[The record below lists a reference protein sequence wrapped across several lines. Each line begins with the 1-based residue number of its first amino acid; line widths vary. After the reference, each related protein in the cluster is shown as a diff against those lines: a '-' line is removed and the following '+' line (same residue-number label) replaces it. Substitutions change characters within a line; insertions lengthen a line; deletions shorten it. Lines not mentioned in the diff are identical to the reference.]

1 MNLHKLFEGI
11 KYKFV
16 FENENFSI
24 NKITDNTNEV
34 EEDDVFFCIK
44 GYNFDG
50 HNFIDLVLSKGAK
63 VIVVNEDFENKIRE
77 NFNCTFVV
85 VEDTRKALSI
95 ASINFYGKSYK
106 NFKLIGVTGTNGKT
120 TTTFILREIF
130 SNAGFKTGLIGT
142 VNNFINDEKIKSERT
157 TPGALQ
163 LNKIFSEMANKK
175 VEYCFMEV
183 SSHALELDRV
193 YGINFDYGI
202 FTNLTQDHLDFH
214 KNFSDYF
221 NAKFKL
227 FENSK
232 IKIINYDD
240 SYGKKIIDAMKSNVI
255 TYGIENLL
263 SDFYASDLNFESS
276 ETKFKFNDKQGHYY
290 EFFYNLVGKFNIYNA
305 LPAII
310 IAMNEGIAIN
320 VIAESLKNVFVIGRL
335 ENVSKRYNLN
345 SHIYLDYAHT
355 PDGLENCLNTL
366 RKISKG
372 RLICLVGCGGDRDK
386 IKRPLIGHIATQLS
400 DYVYITSDNPRSED
414 PEEIIEDIVSGI
426 KKSNYEVIVNRF
438 DAIKKSIKNRIPN
451 DIILIAGKGH
461 EDYQIL
467 KDKIIHFD
475 EREIIDEILNEENQ
489 SYLNDI
495 KFK

>member
-1 MNLHKLFEGI
+1 MNLHKLFEGTE
-11 KYKFV
+11 YKV
-16 FENENFSI
+16 VLGDEDFSI

-50 HNFIDLVLSKGAK
+50 HNFIDLVLKKGAK
-63 VIVVNEDFENKIRE
+63 VIVVNEDFENKIDK
-77 NFNCTFVV
+77 NLDCIFVV
-85 VEDTRKALSI
+85 VKDTRKALSI
-95 ASINFYGKSYK
+95 ASINFYGNAHK

-142 VNNFINDEKIKSERT
+142 ISNFINDRKIKSERT

-163 LNKIFSEMANKK
+163 LNENFSEMAKEK

-232 IKIINYDD
+232 IKIINFDD
-240 SYGKKIIDAMKSNVI
+240 LYGKKIIDAYAMQNNVI
-255 TYGIENLL
+255 TYGIKNLS
-263 SDFYASDLNFESS
+263 SDFYASDFNFKSN
-276 ETKFKFNDKQGHYY
+276 ETNFKFNDRVQGNCY
-290 EFFYNLVGKFNIYNA
+290 EFLYNLVGEFNIYNA

-310 IAMNEGIAIN
+310 IAINEGIAIN
-320 VIAESLKNVFVIGRL
+320 VIAESLKNVFIIGRL

-366 RKISKG
+366 RKISTG
-372 RLICLVGCGGDRDK
+372 RLICLVGCGGDRDR
-386 IKRPLIGHIATQLS
+386 IKRPLIGEISTQLS

-414 PEEIIEDIVSGI
+414 PEKIIEDIVSGI
-426 KKSNYEVIVNRF
+426 KKSNYEVVVNRF
-438 DAIKKSIKNRIPN
+438 DAIKKSIKNRIEN

-467 KDKIIHFD
+467 KDKVIHFD
-475 EREIIDEILNEENQ
+475 EREIIDEILSEENK
-489 SYLNDI
+489 SY
-495 KFK
+495 FKKA